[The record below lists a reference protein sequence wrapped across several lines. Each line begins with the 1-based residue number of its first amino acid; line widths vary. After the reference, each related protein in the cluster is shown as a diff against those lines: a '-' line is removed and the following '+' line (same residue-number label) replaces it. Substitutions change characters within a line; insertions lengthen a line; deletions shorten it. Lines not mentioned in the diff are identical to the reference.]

1 MPATPVFSLAQCAR
15 LIAATL
21 LVAAAALFGRP
32 PLHASQ
38 GTPGRMLA
46 IGDIHGSF
54 DGITTILRKAGVI
67 DDGNH
72 WSGGRTVIVQTGDYT
87 DRGPDVK
94 KVMDLL
100 MQLEKEAKA
109 AGGQFLALA
118 GNHEV
123 MNMMGD
129 WRDVSPEACAA
140 FVTPQSEN
148 KRNEG
153 WQQYERIA
161 QARAKL
167 TTPPAAVYTQTK
179 DAWMTAH
186 PPGCLE
192 YREALSPSGVYG
204 KWLRDKDIA
213 AVVNGSLFMHAGLN
227 PARPAPKSLAEVN
240 DQARAEVKRLDAFRK
255 RIVDKRVGLSDFNL
269 QEVIDASVVELQ
281 VATAAMQQAKTEGK
295 DPPSLDVPFLRETQ
309 DITNEIPKWSLVDP
323 QGPLWYR
330 GWAQAPD
337 DATAAPMVAFLDQ
350 MKLTRIVVGH
360 TPTSDRRIHTR
371 FGGRA
376 VTIDTGMLA
385 SFFMGNP
392 SALEISGDRLKAIY
406 PDSEVELTK

>member
-1 MPATPVFSLAQCAR
+1 MPAKSPR
-15 LIAATL
+15 LSTQRACRT
-21 LVAAAALFGRP
+21 AAALLALVAVLFGFRST
-32 PLHASQ
+32 LASQ
-38 GTPGRMLA
+38 DSTGRMLA

-54 DGITTILRKAGVI
+54 DGITTILRKAAVI
-67 DDGNH
+67 DESHH

-129 WRDVSPEACAA
+129 YRDVSPEACAA
-140 FVTPQSEN
+140 FATPQSES
-148 KRNEG
+148 KRNEA
-153 WQQYERIA
+153 WQQYERLA

-167 TTPPAAVYTQTK
+167 TTPPAAVYAQTK
-179 DAWMTAH
+179 DAWMTAY

-192 YREALSPSGVYG
+192 YREALGPSGVYG

-227 PARPAPKSLAEVN
+227 PARPAPKSTDEVN

-255 RIVDKRVGLSDFNL
+255 RLVDKRVGLSFFNL
-269 QEVIDASVVELQ
+269 QEVLDAAVVELQ
-281 VATAAMQQAKTEGK
+281 IATAAMQQAKTEGK
-295 DPPSLDVPFLRETQ
+295 DPPALDVPFLREAQ
-309 DITNEIPKWSLVDP
+309 DIANEIAKWSLVDP

-337 DATAAPMVAFLDQ
+337 DATSAPMVAFLDQ
-350 MKLTRIVVGH
+350 MKLARIVVGH
-360 TPTSDRRIHTR
+360 TPTNDRRIHTR

-376 VTIDTGMLA
+376 VTIDTGMLV
-385 SFFMGNP
+385 SYFMGNP
-392 SALEISGDRLKAIY
+392 SALEIVGDRLKAIY
-406 PDSEVELTK
+406 PDSEVELK

>member
-1 MPATPVFSLAQCAR
+1 MPVTSSRP
-15 LIAATL
+15 
-21 LVAAAALFGRP
+21 LVPPAHRTAAALLALVAVLVGFRST
-32 PLHASQ
+32 LASQ
-38 GTPGRMLA
+38 EPAGRMLA

-54 DGITTILRKAGVI
+54 DGITTILRKAAVI
-67 DDGNH
+67 DAGNH

-123 MNMMGD
+123 MNMIGD
-129 WRDVSPEACAA
+129 FRDVSAEACAA
-140 FVTPQSEN
+140 FATPQSEG
-148 KRNEG
+148 KRNDA
-153 WQQYERIA
+153 WQQYERLA
-161 QARAKL
+161 QSRAKV
-167 TTPPAAVYTQTK
+167 TAQPAAVYTQTK

-192 YREALSPSGVYG
+192 YREALGPSGVYG

-227 PARPAPKSLAEVN
+227 PARPAPKSIDDVN

-255 RIVDKRVGLSDFNL
+255 RIVDKRIGLGFFNF
-269 QEVIDASVVELQ
+269 QEVLDAAVVELQ
-281 VATAAMQQAKTEGK
+281 IAGAAMQQAKAEGK
-295 DPPSLDVPFLRETQ
+295 DPPALDLPFLREAQ
-309 DITNEIPKWSLVDP
+309 DIANEVAKWSLIDP

-337 DATAAPMVAFLDQ
+337 DATSAPMVAFLDQ

-360 TPTSDRRIHTR
+360 TPTNDRRIHVR

-376 VTIDTGMLA
+376 VAIDTGMLA

-392 SALEISGDRLKAIY
+392 SALEIVGDKLKAIY
-406 PDSEVELTK
+406 PDSEVELK

>member
-1 MPATPVFSLAQCAR
+1 MPAKPFILARRARSVAAVLLVGASLAGLPAMH
-15 LIAATL
+15 AAQS
-21 LVAAAALFGRP
+21 A
-32 PLHASQ
+32 
-38 GTPGRMLA
+38 PGRMLA

-54 DGITTILRKAGVI
+54 DGITTILKKAGVI

-140 FVTPQSEN
+140 FATPQSDN
-148 KRNEG
+148 KRNEV
-153 WQQYERIA
+153 WQQYERLA
-161 QARAKL
+161 QSRGKL
-167 TTPPAAVYTQTK
+167 TTPPPAVYAQTK
-179 DAWMTAH
+179 EAWMTAH

-192 YREALSPSGVYG
+192 YREALGPSGVYG

-213 AVVNGSLFMHAGLN
+213 AIVNGSLFMHAGLN
-227 PARPAPKSLAEVN
+227 PARPAPKSIDDVN

-255 RIVDKRVGLSDFNL
+255 RIVDKRLGLSDFSL
-269 QEVIDASVVELQ
+269 GEVLDASVVELQ
-281 VATAAMQQAKTEGK
+281 VASAAMQQAKTEGK

-309 DITNEIPKWSLVDP
+309 DITSEIAKWSLVDP

-371 FGGRA
+371 FNGRA

-385 SFFMGNP
+385 SYFMGNP
-392 SALEISGDRLKAIY
+392 SALEMTGDRLKAIY
-406 PDSEVELTK
+406 PDSEVELK